1 LKIVS
6 HARAKAG
13 GVAVTDEKRAL
24 EGRDAASV
32 SRYRFET
39 TQFNTNLRRMA
50 AVWTSVIAVLG
61 TLGGATASYLFQGKI
76 SERNESK
83 ARDERLRQE
92 RLAACSSFAAAV
104 MDLRGIRYDSGY
116 SRLTA
121 QDGQLDQSSIRAE
134 STRLRS
140 IAWTAFYRFKLTAP
154 DQQLTDLATQA
165 VEEAL
170 DVADASDKVDLKT
183 RSERA
188 RARIDEF
195 ISAAATYLA
204 V

>member
-1 LKIVS
+1 M
-6 HARAKAG
+6 
-13 GVAVTDEKRAL
+13 AV
-24 EGRDAASV
+24 
-32 SRYRFET
+32 
-39 TQFNTNLRRMA
+39 
-50 AVWTSVIAVLG
+50 VWASVIAVLG

-92 RLAACSSFAAAV
+92 RLAAYSSFAAAV

-116 SRLTA
+116 SRVTA
-121 QDGQLDQSSIRAE
+121 EDDKFDHSSIRAE

-140 IAWTAFYRFKLTAP
+140 VAWTAFYRFKLTSP
-154 DQQLTDLATQA
+154 DQQLTDLATRA

-170 DVADASDKVDLKT
+170 DVADGSDKVDLRT

-188 RARIDEF
+188 RARIDDF
-195 ISAAATYLA
+195 ISAAAAHLEA
-204 V
+204 